1 MKNKL
6 FGIVILGVGIVLAGC
21 GSQKQEQNQMP
32 EQENTQQQSSVISS
46 IKDAMDLG
54 KKMKCEYSVDENG
67 NAVKAASYVE
77 GKKFKSTIS
86 YGGAVNNTFFDG
98 ETTYIWTE
106 GQTTGMK
113 MTESCIKKFGESL
126 PQGQENVSGQMVRET
141 EEHFNNA
148 VDVKCVQASDSV
160 DFSAPSDVTFSDQCE
175 MLEKSAEIMKNINI
189 PGNLPQ

>member
-46 IKDAMDLG
+46 INKDAMDLG

-77 GKKFKSTIS
+77 GKNSNQPYHTAVPLITRFLTEKQLT
-86 YGGAVNNTFFDG
+86 YGRKGKQRA
-98 ETTYIWTE
+98 
-106 GQTTGMK
+106 
-113 MTESCIKKFGESL
+113 
-126 PQGQENVSGQMVRET
+126 
-141 EEHFNNA
+141 
-148 VDVKCVQASDSV
+148 
-160 DFSAPSDVTFSDQCE
+160 
-175 MLEKSAEIMKNINI
+175 
-189 PGNLPQ
+189 